1 MQKTKTLAGFTLFET
16 ILYIALFSLMAV
28 AVLQFAWNTLDLGT
42 KGQSFRQVHSEARFV
57 SMRLNNLI
65 RESEGVNTVDSLLDD
80 PAGKLVL
87 EKLGSSD
94 TVTIE
99 LQNSRITLTE
109 TGGESIPLQSL
120 GTVTTELRFTME
132 GNSTDQ
138 SEYVGYNFL
147 LQSEGNESK
156 RNVYQAIARIFSGAS
171 IRNSGL

>member
-1 MQKTKTLAGFTLFET
+1 
-16 ILYIALFSLMAV
+16 
-28 AVLQFAWNTLDLGT
+28 
-42 KGQSFRQVHSEARFV
+42 
-57 SMRLNNLI
+57 
-65 RESEGVNTVDSLLDD
+65 DSLLDD